1 MLRLC
6 DIIHGR
12 NARRGADLEAL
23 DRDWRRAMFELFLV
37 ACVDTHICEYVQV
50 SDLYATEETCK
61 MQAAIIAGVIQGRH
75 DVSGNVSYRFNCNL
89 QESADAA
96 PPKLVISPAP
106 G

>member
-1 MLRLC
+1 
-6 DIIHGR
+6 
-12 NARRGADLEAL
+12 
-23 DRDWRRAMFELFLV
+23 MFELFLV
-37 ACVDTHICEYVQV
+37 ACVNAHICEYVQV

-89 QESADAA
+89 QEAAEAA
-96 PPKLVISPAP
+96 PPDLITGPSP